1 MLLLFNNS
9 VEKMAKHMQE
19 ITFVSF
25 TKIQLKELVVIKIR
39 QYNNKGY
46 IKDTK
51 YKII

>member
-25 TKIQLKELVVIKIR
+25 TQIQLKESVIVR
-39 QYNNKGY
+39 FGFNYGLP
-46 IKDTK
+46 T
-51 YKII
+51 